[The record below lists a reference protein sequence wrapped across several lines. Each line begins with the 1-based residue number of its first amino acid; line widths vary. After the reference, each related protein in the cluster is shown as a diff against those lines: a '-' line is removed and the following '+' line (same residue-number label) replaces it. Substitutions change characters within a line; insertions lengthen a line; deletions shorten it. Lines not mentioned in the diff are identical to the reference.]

1 MKRRLFSLAVCLFLF
16 VGLFS
21 VSIIIVNSAAGDGIV
36 EVDLN
41 VRGTFLRAMDDWPYF
56 GPGDYQYDSNL
67 ELQVGTHTDFH
78 VEEPTIID
86 LQTEGFNE
94 GDKISI
100 SWLGGV
106 YPDGAWNPS
115 NPGSIG
121 YGLRENEYV
130 PHGGLLGLFS
140 TTPTLG
146 NIDSLNRVPGAIE
159 FGSNDFLTPDTWWKD
174 GRPELSEKLRLKGI
188 DWYDSSMKTDIPED
202 FKISPYTG
210 MKIEIPRNA
219 RFMFL
224 SLIDAYYRDNY
235 ESPNGLVVTIEKDT
249 DEDGLPD
256 HWEINGIDTDN
267 DGTIDLDLPA
277 LGADWEHKDIFVE
290 IDYMSASRP
299 NQFAL
304 DSVIDAFDNSPVTNP
319 DMVSGINLHVM
330 VDEIIPYK
338 EVLSGFDEFYT
349 LKSSYFGTQNER
361 LDQKTV
367 EAKKKVF
374 RYCLSVDK
382 IWLDPPTHGCP
393 GISEGLACDDFILAT
408 GTSSLSTVEN
418 QAAVFMHELGH
429 SLGLAHGGGDQ
440 LNYKPN
446 YLSIMN
452 YRFQYAG
459 LLPSRP
465 LDYSRRELPPIDE
478 TNINEAVGIGEA
490 TKTVWY
496 ATWETP
502 RKYYCSSG
510 AYAIDWNN
518 DGNITSGLHLD
529 LNNDY
534 NVIGS
539 LPSSRDELLAGYNDW
554 VHLVYRFRGTPLYRR
569 SATPDDYHIE
579 LTIEEIEQITE
590 EAKNIIEVPIPESYN
605 PDEEKRSIEIDLSS
619 RGTFLRAE
627 PFQGSPSGGSAVEDP
642 AIVNLVEEGFEEG
655 DSITISYSGQYHY
668 RAFWDN
674 GELAEIYTAEEIP
687 LLGLFSA
694 SEDLNPIDKLNRVPG
709 AIDYGEDIITDPTYF
724 KHFQTDIPEDFKI
737 EPHTGAEMKIP
748 EGAKYLFLCIYDGF
762 YPDDVGDIR
771 ISIQPNNSSAFPFEL
786 IIILAIALCVVIL
799 LILLLNKRKK
809 KKDQK
814 PLKGNSQK

>member
-1 MKRRLFSLAVCLFLF
+1 M
-16 VGLFS
+16 FS
-21 VSIIIVNSAAGDGIV
+21 VSINIVKSAGNDGIV

-41 VRGTFLRAMDDWPYF
+41 VRGTFLRAIDDWPYF
-56 GPGDYQYDSNL
+56 GPGDYHYDENL

-330 VDEIIPYK
+330 VDEVIPYK
-338 EVLSGFDEFYT
+338 EVLSGFGEFYT
-349 LKSSYFGTQNER
+349 LKSSYFGTADER

-367 EAKKKVF
+367 EAKKIIF

-393 GISEGLACDDFILAT
+393 GVSEGLACDDFIVAY
-408 GTSSLSTVEN
+408 GALSQNTIEY
-418 QAAVFMHELGH
+418 QASIFMHELGH
-429 SLGLAHGGGDQ
+429 TLGLDHGGGDSV
-440 LNYKPN
+440 NYKPN

-452 YRFQYAG
+452 YKFAYEDY
-459 LLPSRP
+459 LPGRP
-465 LDYSRRELPPIDE
+465 LDYSRKELPPIDE
-478 TNINEAVGIGEA
+478 SYINEAVGIGEV

-496 ATWETP
+496 MWRHRDTTYETGWY
-502 RKYYCSSG
+502 RSAG
-510 AYAIDWNN
+510 NYAIDWNL
-518 DGNITSGLHLD
+518 DGNITSGISIN
-529 LNNDY
+529 LNSYPDEQ
-534 NVIGS
+534 I
-539 LPSSRDELLAGYNDW
+539 PSDELLLGYNDW
-554 VHLVYRFRGTPLYRR
+554 SNLIYRFRGTSLYRR

-579 LTIEEIEQITE
+579 LTNKEIEQRIA
-590 EAKNIIEVPIPESYN
+590 EAKNIIEVPNPKSQIIYNEDTSIGVKEGDWMEYSVSYDGN
-605 PDEEKRSIEIDLSS
+605 PSDDRTNWFRVEIEKIEETNITAHFELERINGEKYSFSETYDLKVGFHDTIIISSGLALGDQFYHDQFGSINLEYIEDYGYADEERTVVAAIFSNTTTHWDKTTGVLTQLDWKQTPDLTVHWLIEKTSLWGQPEIDIMLLV
-619 RGTFLRAE
+619 GLGITVV
-627 PFQGSPSGGSAVEDP
+627 AV
-642 AIVNLVEEGFEEG
+642 
-655 DSITISYSGQYHY
+655 
-668 RAFWDN
+668 
-674 GELAEIYTAEEIP
+674 
-687 LLGLFSA
+687 
-694 SEDLNPIDKLNRVPG
+694 
-709 AIDYGEDIITDPTYF
+709 
-724 KHFQTDIPEDFKI
+724 
-737 EPHTGAEMKIP
+737 
-748 EGAKYLFLCIYDGF
+748 
-762 YPDDVGDIR
+762 
-771 ISIQPNNSSAFPFEL
+771 
-786 IIILAIALCVVIL
+786 
-799 LILLLNKRKK
+799 LLLVLLFFRRKK
-809 KKDQK
+809 KKNMNEEK
-814 PLKGNSQK
+814 V